1 MPLNQLAQHKRRL
14 WLQAKLTCRHKHS
27 ILKKVYIH
35 MTTCDKTRHTCM
47 HGCTVTVSLE
57 HLRLNCE
64 DSEVLLDSEAFMSQ
78 LDEEGG
84 GTGAPRPGSR
94 PMEALL
100 PWVLAGG
107 AAWDEGSGPKPGPFS
122 CSSI

>member
-1 MPLNQLAQHKRRL
+1 
-14 WLQAKLTCRHKHS
+14 
-27 ILKKVYIH
+27 
-35 MTTCDKTRHTCM
+35 M
-47 HGCTVTVSLE
+47 HGCAMTIPLE

-64 DSEVLLDSEAFMSQ
+64 DSEVVLDSEAFMSQ

-84 GTGAPRPGSR
+84 GTAAPRPGSR
-94 PMEALL
+94 PMEVLP

-107 AAWDEGSGPKPGPFS
+107 AAWDEGNGPKPGPFS

>member
-1 MPLNQLAQHKRRL
+1 
-14 WLQAKLTCRHKHS
+14 
-27 ILKKVYIH
+27 
-35 MTTCDKTRHTCM
+35 M
-47 HGCTVTVSLE
+47 HGCTVTIPLK

-64 DSEVLLDSEAFMSQ
+64 DSEVFDSEAFMSQ

-84 GTGAPRPGSR
+84 GTGTPRPGSR

-100 PWVLAGG
+100 PWVLTGG

-122 CSSI
+122 CSSIWAPALG